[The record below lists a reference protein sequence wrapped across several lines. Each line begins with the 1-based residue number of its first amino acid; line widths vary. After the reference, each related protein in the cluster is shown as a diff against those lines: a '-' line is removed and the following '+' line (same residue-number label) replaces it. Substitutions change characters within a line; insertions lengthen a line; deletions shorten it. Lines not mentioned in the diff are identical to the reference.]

1 MRVKKII
8 YDHKEN
14 NIIENDHKI
23 INYIRDKKI
32 NKERELKIY
41 TWGIKK
47 NIPVDCEI
55 IFDCS
60 LYYSQCDKEDI
71 RLYTGLDE
79 KIQNSIIN
87 HSKFNS
93 IIEMI
98 ITEIETNNYKKISFV
113 CNYGKYK
120 SVGWAELLKKLYYN
134 NSIIKHNNLK
144 V

>member
-1 MRVKKII
+1 MRVKII

-23 INYIRDKKI
+23 INYIGDKKI

-55 IFDCS
+55 IFDCVILS
-60 LYYSQCDKEDI
+60 ECDKEDI

-79 KIQNSIIN
+79 KI
-87 HSKFNS
+87 
-93 IIEMI
+93 
-98 ITEIETNNYKKISFV
+98 KIV
-113 CNYGKYK
+113 
-120 SVGWAELLKKLYYN
+120 
-134 NSIIKHNNLK
+134 
-144 V
+144 

>member
-23 INYIRDKKI
+23 LNYIGDQKI
-32 NKERELKIY
+32 NKKRIKDLYIK
-41 TWGIKK
+41 IKK
-47 NIPVDCEI
+47 NIPVDCET

-60 LYYSQCDKEDI
+60 LYCSQCDKEDI